1 MERSVWSEDGLIG
14 GRCGVWGNA
23 RNSCPFRSSR
33 GVQRKKEISGIVPN
47 NRSQLVF
54 RLSFFLAVMNLS
66 SSSNVSCDNC
76 PPYGAHYCYELNEA
90 RFYYSPSYCGDEGRM
105 FYCDYAY
112 SRYRDPFPFLYASRV
127 SYEPIPYCKEY
138 PFHIPEGGVEPLPS
152 CARSDMYKTELCK
165 HFIRTGRCK
174 YGSKCQFA
182 HGYGELR
189 RPWSVCCKQS
199 LFTSYCHILAGLK
212 ARE

>member
-1 MERSVWSEDGLIG
+1 M
-14 GRCGVWGNA
+14 
-23 RNSCPFRSSR
+23 
-33 GVQRKKEISGIVPN
+33 
-47 NRSQLVF
+47 
-54 RLSFFLAVMNLS
+54 S

-90 RFYYSPSYCGDEGRM
+90 RFYYSPSYYGDGGRM

-182 HGYGELR
+182 HGYSRYSHHTVIFSRDLR
-189 RPWSVCCKQS
+189 LGSRRNSRGIRASARLLAQVETQRSNHFYSMNTPQKANRSNFSS
-199 LFTSYCHILAGLK
+199 L
-212 ARE
+212 